1 MADAAAEKMVL
12 DAMFDIK
19 WDFAKCNYNRCLR
32 LADLRCPKC
41 VGEFYCQEHKKKHL
55 KARHG
60 KKELDDY
67 GAKICENCTNFKIE
81 FYCMS
86 CKRYMCYK
94 CVNGHLHPVYPVSDA
109 RGLCNAKLSWNNAFL
124 ADVSKF
130 MVQYKDDMPLRST
143 SQPPKQPAAPKT
155 PTPPPSAPIQQPSPP
170 PPATTP
176 APSSVTP
183 QPPHDPRKQTPSAP
197 PNKPRDP
204 RQPIVKQELVQPPPP
219 ASVPPPVAV
228 QRPVKA
234 ETLPSNPLDVL
245 ANRGEDKEF
254 ITSASL
260 TNLTLPHVG
269 DNYLK
274 GVMLDNYNKSNNE
287 ADRLDKAIRKL
298 EKERSELQRL
308 LEGVFQHRD
317 EAVAQ
322 VIVYDPPVL
331 ASYDAAQDPSH
342 PSFKR
347 TVTSALTLRVVS
359 LKHGMCAKVELKIQ
373 AQLSQWVHIQNQ
385 MDAAV
390 ATHDLAAAEAL
401 QDKLEPLEAE
411 MCKLDAERAK
421 HFVEIATLT
430 ERVRTLVQ
438 QYRDNNQG

>member
-1 MADAAAEKMVL
+1 MHALPTPENIAMVIANMPLQKCRVSAAWKSRGCLSDVL
-12 DAMFDIK
+12 TI
-19 WDFAKCNYNRCLR
+19 
-32 LADLRCPKC
+32 
-41 VGEFYCQEHKKKHL
+41 
-55 KARHG
+55 
-60 KKELDDY
+60 
-67 GAKICENCTNFKIE
+67 
-81 FYCMS
+81 
-86 CKRYMCYK
+86 
-94 CVNGHLHPVYPVSDA
+94 DA
-109 RGLCNAKLSWNNAFL
+109 RWPRSTPDPSDSIDAT
-124 ADVSKF
+124 
-130 MVQYKDDMPLRST
+130 DMPL
-143 SQPPKQPAAPKT
+143 
-155 PTPPPSAPIQQPSPP
+155 PTLY
-170 PPATTP
+170 
-176 APSSVTP
+176 
-183 QPPHDPRKQTPSAP
+183 
-197 PNKPRDP
+197 
-204 RQPIVKQELVQPPPP
+204 PIVKQELVQPPPP
-219 ASVPPPVAV
+219 ASVSPPVAV

-298 EKERSELQRL
+298 EKEVPKPMNPENVSSRSMQMALQAVNQRSELQRL

-430 ERVRTLVQ
+430 ERVRTMVQ

>member
-1 MADAAAEKMVL
+1 
-12 DAMFDIK
+12 
-19 WDFAKCNYNRCLR
+19 
-32 LADLRCPKC
+32 
-41 VGEFYCQEHKKKHL
+41 
-55 KARHG
+55 
-60 KKELDDY
+60 
-67 GAKICENCTNFKIE
+67 
-81 FYCMS
+81 
-86 CKRYMCYK
+86 
-94 CVNGHLHPVYPVSDA
+94 
-109 RGLCNAKLSWNNAFL
+109 
-124 ADVSKF
+124 
-130 MVQYKDDMPLRST
+130 
-143 SQPPKQPAAPKT
+143 
-155 PTPPPSAPIQQPSPP
+155 
-170 PPATTP
+170 
-176 APSSVTP
+176 
-183 QPPHDPRKQTPSAP
+183 
-197 PNKPRDP
+197 
-204 RQPIVKQELVQPPPP
+204 PIVKQELVQPPPP
-219 ASVPPPVAV
+219 ASVSPPVAV

-390 ATHDLAAAEAL
+390 ATHDLTAAEAL